1 MNKDIMLLSNYLIY
15 DYRLKSGS
23 SKIHSSRLDL
33 KRNEFWI
40 NGIHTRNNPSDF
52 KKCENNS
59 SCWINTVLN
68 PVNSVL
74 FLDTDQVPA
83 PETKVGPFIENPTEA
98 ILIYQVCV
106 FSYSKK
112 F

>member
-33 KRNEFWI
+33 ERNESWI
-40 NGIHTRNNPSDF
+40 NGIHTWSTLDKSNTCS
-52 KKCENNS
+52 NNS
-59 SCWINTVLN
+59 SCWINKVLD
-68 PVNSVL
+68 PAHSVL

-83 PETKVGPFIENPTEA
+83 IETKMGPWIENPIEA
-98 ILIYQVCV
+98 LLVSRV
-106 FSYSKK
+106 FL
-112 F
+112 FVLL